1 VPALLKPR
9 ALPPGGTIGIAAPAA
24 AVDPARLAAGDE
36 RWRKAG
42 FRTLRRADLLERRGY
57 LAGDDARRAAELMEL
72 AADPRVDA
80 IVCAR
85 GGYGCHR
92 IMDRLDAAVLRAAR
106 KPLVGFS
113 DATTLLLWQRRRA
126 GLVGFHGPMLER
138 GADAD
143 PRSLEA
149 LLAQL
154 TGRAPLP
161 LVLAGRARIPG
172 RAAGPLV
179 GGSLTLVAASL
190 ATPWEV
196 DTRGA
201 ILLFEEVNEAPYR
214 VDRMLQQLRGAGKL
228 AALVGVGVGDVSSCV
243 DERYGSDVSLVI
255 EEAIRPL
262 GIPLVDR
269 LPFGHLRANATWPL
283 GVRAELDGER
293 GELRVLEHG
302 VGAPR

>member
-1 VPALLKPR
+1 MPRLRKPR
-9 ALPPGGTIGIAAPAA
+9 ALASGATIGIAAPGGP
-24 AVDPARLAAGDE
+24 VDPDRLAEGEA
-36 RWRKAG
+36 WLHAAG
-42 FRTLRRADLLERRGY
+42 FRTLRRDDVVARRGY
-57 LAGDDARRAAELMEL
+57 LAGDDARRAKELLEL
-72 AADPRVDA
+72 AANPAVDA
-80 IVCAR
+80 ILCAR
-85 GGYGCHR
+85 GGYGCDR
-92 IMDRLDAAVLRAAR
+92 ILPLLDAGALRDAA
-106 KPLVGFS
+106 KPVVGYS
-113 DATTLLLWQRRRA
+113 DVTALLLWLRRRA